1 VIFSDSRRLSARSKF
16 LKLRTYTKLQSKI
29 VDRGTLEDKEDKG
42 ERKGSMSTRV
52 GWVEER
58 NPTLRKVCWVTLTLN

>member
-29 VDRGTLEDKEDKG
+29 VDRGSLEDKEDKG
-42 ERKGSMSTRV
+42 EKREHVNESRLG
-52 GWVEER
+52 
-58 NPTLRKVCWVTLTLN
+58 